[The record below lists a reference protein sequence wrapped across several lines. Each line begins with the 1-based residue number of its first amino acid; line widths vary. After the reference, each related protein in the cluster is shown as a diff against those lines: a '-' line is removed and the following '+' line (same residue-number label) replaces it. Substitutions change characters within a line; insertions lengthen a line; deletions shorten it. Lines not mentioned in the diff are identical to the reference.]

1 MPLEEGM
8 SQPQSVNMLAQQTQ
22 SYAKSVEALLKRPA
36 PAATARDA
44 AKAAPAESNAITE
57 TTVAATV
64 TPPAS
69 DPPKPQLASAPSAA
83 NARAAVSAA
92 PPPVATNLTNTPAAI
107 PAASQTRGVSS
118 SPPTDGLHEKL
129 AKRVKEYPRDV
140 SAQLE
145 YQLLLL
151 LRDQPVPDVSA
162 IASLPGE
169 DREIVSAVIDGL
181 SNFRNTLRADN
192 NTLVSR
198 KIRPLVDLVDR
209 LKAQADLNI
218 PTLALC
224 TRVDGYGRYDAI
236 DPPRFRAG
244 RPESAIVYCE
254 IENFSSVQNAA
265 QRWETDLTQ
274 QVVLYA
280 EANDQALM
288 VWSDQPEAIKDES
301 RNRRRDFFVRKR
313 IDLPPTLII
322 GRYLLKVTIVDKQA
336 NRIAEA
342 STPIQVVAGEVAAGK

>member
-1 MPLEEGM
+1 
-8 SQPQSVNMLAQQTQ
+8 
-22 SYAKSVEALLKRPA
+22 
-36 PAATARDA
+36 
-44 AKAAPAESNAITE
+44 
-57 TTVAATV
+57 
-64 TPPAS
+64 
-69 DPPKPQLASAPSAA
+69 
-83 NARAAVSAA
+83 
-92 PPPVATNLTNTPAAI
+92 
-107 PAASQTRGVSS
+107 
-118 SPPTDGLHEKL
+118 
-129 AKRVKEYPRDV
+129 VKDYPRDV

-145 YQLLLL
+145 YQLWRMLCE
-151 LRDQPVPDVSA
+151 QPVPDVSPLA
-162 IASLPGE
+162 PLPGE

-192 NTLVSR
+192 NTLLSR

-224 TRVDGYGRYDAI
+224 TLVEGYGRYTAI
-236 DPPRFRAG
+236 DPPRFTAG
-244 RPESAIVYCE
+244 KINSAIVYCE
-254 IENFSSVQNAA
+254 VENFSSVQNAA

-313 IDLPPTLII
+313 IDLPPTLVI
-322 GRYLLKVTIVDKQA
+322 GRYVLKVTIVDKQA

-342 STPIQVVAGEVAAGK
+342 STPIQLVAGEVVAGK